1 MPKSA
6 KSKSPQGKAARTA
19 RVKSP
24 SEIIAELENLA
35 EEYEDDHTDT
45 FLSYIDHLDVGVR
58 TTAVRC
64 LWEARLPDVWEP
76 LKRKAESDPDEE
88 VRSTAISV
96 MGRYVYEEMLAELEE
111 LDEDE
116 LDAPQEL
123 LTTVHQTLVGY
134 LNDPSL
140 SLLLRR
146 RALEAVSYLPEES
159 ELALMR
165 AWVVDSNPELR
176 MTAIFAM
183 GRSSMPEFE
192 PIVLRALN
200 DPELDVKREAIR
212 AIGEGTFEGGIPQL
226 LSLVRGA
233 DRELMFEAVSAL
245 GEVGGEAAIAE
256 LERLNQSDDEE
267 LAELAELALLNAQE
281 QQMFQEYGRTL
292 AETADDADEDDE
304 DDEELDE
311 DGEKPFRP
319 LKH

>member
-1 MPKSA
+1 MSKSSKSKGPQVKSA
-6 KSKSPQGKAARTA
+6 RPARIKSPA
-19 RVKSP
+19 
-24 SEIIAELENLA
+24 EIVAELENLA

-45 FLSYIDHLDVGVR
+45 FLSYIDHLDVRVR

-76 LKRKAESDPDEE
+76 LKRKAEADPDEE

-96 MGRYVYEEMLAELEE
+96 MGRYVYEEMLTELEE

-116 LDAPQEL
+116 LAAPQEL
-123 LTTVHQTLVGY
+123 LQTVHQTLVGY
-134 LNDPSL
+134 LNDPAL

-146 RALEAVSYLPEES
+146 RALEALSYLPDEA
-159 ELALMR
+159 ELDLMR
-165 AWVVDSNPELR
+165 AWVNDPNPELR

-183 GRSSMPEFE
+183 GRSSNPEFE
-192 PIVLRALN
+192 PIVLKALN

-212 AIGEGTFEGGIPQL
+212 AIGEGNFEGGISL
-226 LSLVRGA
+226 LLALVRGS

-245 GEVGGEAAIAE
+245 GEVGGPQAIQE
-256 LERLNQSDDEE
+256 LERLNQSEDEE

-281 QQMFQEYGRTL
+281 QQMFQEYGRGL
-292 AETADDADEDDE
+292 ASADEQDD
-304 DDEELDE
+304 DDDDELDE
-311 DGEKPFRP
+311 HGEKPFRP